1 MVYRT
6 HYTFIIQMNE
16 DDGLMPINMLLI
28 IMFLGHSI
36 MLSYQ
41 EM

>member
-6 HYTFIIQMNE
+6 RYAFIIQMNE

-28 IMFLGHSI
+28 IMLLGQSI

>member
-1 MVYRT
+1 
-6 HYTFIIQMNE
+6 MNE

-28 IMFLGHSI
+28 IMFLGQSI